1 MNGYCTHSDAD
12 NRGLC
17 MVFVNFRITTVLMEI
32 SSRIFVSEWEDYQCP
47 GGNITCEWTMALPV
61 GQKIS
66 QSHWPLTS
74 FRGLKIMLSILFSE
88 GEKQNMLHC
97 SSVRYTSCLFEL
109 VIITRSPHCHH
120 SLPYIPVRATDI
132 FISESISVASL
143 WYLPL
148 CPTHEMRGPPFKI
161 PCLFS
166 SNCVYIQ
173 SS

>member
-1 MNGYCTHSDAD
+1 
-12 NRGLC
+12 
-17 MVFVNFRITTVLMEI
+17 
-32 SSRIFVSEWEDYQCP
+32 
-47 GGNITCEWTMALPV
+47 MALPV
-61 GQKIS
+61 GQKVS
-66 QSHWPLTS
+66 QSPWPFTS

-97 SSVRYTSCLFEL
+97 SSMRYTSCQFEL

-120 SLPYIPVRATDI
+120 SLPYIPVRATDT

-161 PCLFS
+161 PRLFS

-173 SS
+173 SPRPASKPTSFRNIFHVSANTCIYFLVIHLNNKYHF